1 MRRQFFKHTFT
12 IMIRTHYFRQRKKL
26 SHELKRNL
34 RYKKSQKRSI
44 DANTATGV
52 TRSDRARETVRVI
65 TMHLKISVVT
75 KKKYLKESFLFRA
88 ARTAT
93 RLS

>member
-1 MRRQFFKHTFT
+1 MRSRFVKNTFT
-12 IMIRTHYFRQRKKL
+12 IMIMTHDFRQRKKL
-26 SHELKRNL
+26 SHGLKRNL

-52 TRSDRARETVRVI
+52 TRSDRVRETVRVI

-75 KKKYLKESFLFRA
+75 KKN
-88 ARTAT
+88 T
-93 RLS
+93 